1 MNRITLAKLHDERTI
16 PGFFKKKKFLLNS
29 KILSFIKNVFQ
40 RMYLIFIIYLYIII
54 VDLLPAAKELSP
66 AAAFSK
72 LFVPTNCVEG
82 MN

>member
-1 MNRITLAKLHDERTI
+1 
-16 PGFFKKKKFLLNS
+16 
-29 KILSFIKNVFQ
+29 
-40 RMYLIFIIYLYIII
+40 MYLIFIIYLYIII